1 MKAWQLF
8 KNRKNW
14 CQGSWARDKAGMT
27 VHTDDSEA
35 VTFCAVGAMRKVYKE
50 GTVRFGRM
58 EQKLRS
64 WVVYNTRF
72 EGTAIWNDDENQR
85 WGRVR
90 AVLKKLN
97 I

>member
-14 CQGSWARDKAGMT
+14 CQGSWGRDKNGMT
-27 VHTDDSEA
+27 VYTDDPCA

-50 GTVRFGRM
+50 GTGIYARM
-58 EQKLRS
+58 DWKLRHYVMS
-64 WVVYNTRF
+64 NTQY
-72 EGTAIWNDDENQR
+72 EGIAAWNDHKNQR
-85 WGRVR
+85 WGKVK
-90 AVLKKLN
+90 AVMKKLN